1 MPQKRL
7 ANLLL
12 TVAVALLLTY
22 WGWRLYVGLGL
33 SLGDDLPDLGGLAR
47 YLLGIVFVLAII
59 WLVAHLNYRLA
70 FRRWLL
76 RSDRSPFYWLWLCG
90 LAWLIFELLQLRTEN
105 EPEFA
110 DENLLVSIVL
120 LLFIIG
126 YGYVADS
133 LYARR
138 EQLVLVQQ
146 KTEAELTAL
155 KAQVN
160 PHFLFNALNTIYN
173 EAQRAENES
182 VADLIQQLA
191 GLMRYTLEESNRP
204 FTPVEN
210 ELQFLEKYVALQ
222 RARLPQTD
230 NLRLTIRLE
239 SDGQPASIAP
249 LLLIPFVENAFQYG
263 ISLTQPSYIDI
274 KVVIENRQLNM
285 RVANSCLPGGSV
297 KSGSGTGIANARQR
311 LARTYAARHDLR
323 IVQTDVS
330 FIVQLHIDL

>member
-1 MPQKRL
+1 MPPNRL

-12 TVAVALLLTY
+12 TLAVGLLLTY
-22 WGWRLYVGLGL
+22 WGWRLSISLGL
-33 SLGDDLPDLGGLAR
+33 SLSDDLPDLGGLAR
-47 YLLGIVFVLAII
+47 YLLGVVLVLATV
-59 WLVAHLNYRLA
+59 WLVAYLNYRLA
-70 FRRWLL
+70 FRRWLPG
-76 RSDRSPFYWLWLCG
+76 SDASPFYWLWLCV
-90 LAWLIFELLQLRTEN
+90 LAWLLFELLQLRTEN

-110 DENLLVSIVL
+110 DENLLVTLVL

-173 EAQRAENES
+173 EAQRVENES

-204 FTPVEN
+204 VTPVDN

-230 NLRLTIRLE
+230 TLRLTVRLE
-239 SDGQPASIAP
+239 SDGLPASIAP

-263 ISLTQPSYIDI
+263 ISLSQPSYIDLD
-274 KVVIENRQLNM
+274 VTVENGQLLM
-285 RVANSCLPGGSV
+285 RVANSRPAGGST
-297 KSGSGTGIANARQR
+297 KSGAGTGIANARRR
-311 LARTYAARHDLR
+311 LAQTYPARHDLHLT
-323 IVQTDVS
+323 QTDTS
-330 FIVQLHIDL
+330 FVVTLRIDL

>member
-1 MPQKRL
+1 MCS
-7 ANLLL
+7 L
-12 TVAVALLLTY
+12 TALLTY
-22 WGWRLYVGLGL
+22 WGWRLSISLGL
-33 SLGDDLPDLGGLAR
+33 SLRDDLPDLGGLAR
-47 YLLGIVFVLAII
+47 YLLGLVLVLTTV
-59 WLVAHLNYRLA
+59 WLVAYLNYRLA

-76 RSDRSPFYWLWLCG
+76 QPDTSPFYYLWLCG
-90 LAWLIFELLQLRTEN
+90 LAWLLFELLQLRTEN

-110 DENLLVSIVL
+110 DENLLVTLVL
-120 LLFIIG
+120 LVFIIS

-133 LYARR
+133 FYARR

-173 EAQRAENES
+173 EAQRADNEP

-204 FTPVEN
+204 FTPVDN

-230 NLRLTIRLE
+230 ALRLTVRLE

-263 ISLTQPSYIDI
+263 ISLTQPSYIDLD
-274 KVVIENRQLNM
+274 VTVENGQLHM
-285 RVANSCLPGGSV
+285 RMANSRPAGGLA
-297 KSGSGTGIANARQR
+297 SGAGTGIANARRR
-311 LARTYAARHDLR
+311 LAQTYPARHELHVTQTDTSFVVTLR
-323 IVQTDVS
+323 I
-330 FIVQLHIDL
+330 DL

>member
-12 TVAVALLLTY
+12 TLAIALLLIY
-22 WGWRLYVGLGL
+22 WGWRLSISLGL
-33 SLGDDLPDLGGLAR
+33 SGSDDLPDLGGLAR
-47 YLLGIVFVLAII
+47 YLLGVVLVLATV
-59 WLVAHLNYRLA
+59 WLVAHFNYRLA

-76 RSDRSPFYWLWLCG
+76 RSDTSPFYYLWLCV

-110 DENLLVSIVL
+110 DENLLVTLVL
-120 LLFIIG
+120 LVFIIA

-173 EAQRAENES
+173 EAQRADNES

-204 FTPVEN
+204 FTRVEN

-222 RARLPQTD
+222 RARLP
-230 NLRLTIRLE
+230 
-239 SDGQPASIAP
+239 
-249 LLLIPFVENAFQYG
+249 
-263 ISLTQPSYIDI
+263 
-274 KVVIENRQLNM
+274 
-285 RVANSCLPGGSV
+285 
-297 KSGSGTGIANARQR
+297 
-311 LARTYAARHDLR
+311 
-323 IVQTDVS
+323 
-330 FIVQLHIDL
+330 